1 VRRPLTAATTG
12 FRMRLLFIKPKHIGD
27 SLLLTPTLVAVR
39 RAYPDAEIW
48 VLVRR
53 GCESILAGC
62 PEIDRILL
70 LAGVDKRGRQAGDAL
85 RQAGILAR
93 LAVTRFDYVF
103 ELGDGHRA
111 RLFARAARARKRYSV
126 KTDVPLQGRERR
138 AFTGV
143 STFDWKACHRVEK
156 DYRSVAEFLP
166 LPEEIPPLRFARACT
181 RAWPPAAELRDFAVM
196 QIGTRQ
202 AFNRWTSDGGREVC
216 AYLLTR
222 VESVVIGTGNAPEEV
237 AEAEN
242 LRAALGAGGGG
253 ARGSRLVADGRAT
266 LPRAALRRPGHG
278 RAASGGGVRMPER
291 GALRPD
297 DPGPLVPLARALSRD
312 QQRRYFWR
320 ERSRGAIP
328 NDQGANHAGDATF
341 RRYCRL
347 RGVAQSADITEIAR
361 CLRHR
366 LARTSAS
373 TEPASSIA
381 KVGGSG
387 EGSERGPESVTDDSR
402 RSSAS
407 R

>member
-1 VRRPLTAATTG
+1 
-12 FRMRLLFIKPKHIGD
+12 MRLLFIKPKHIGD

-242 LRAALGAGGGG
+242 LRAALGARVLCTRGEADWSQMAGLLYR
-253 ARGSRLVADGRAT
+253 ARLCVGPATAALHLAAACGCPSVVLYGPTIQDHWYPWRAPYRAINNVDT
-266 LPRAALRRPGHG
+266 SGVNDPEERYRMIKAQTMRETQPSAVIAACEALLNQPILPR
-278 RAASGGGVRMPER
+278 
-291 GALRPD
+291 
-297 DPGPLVPLARALSRD
+297 
-312 QQRRYFWR
+312 
-320 ERSRGAIP
+320 
-328 NDQGANHAGDATF
+328 
-341 RRYCRL
+341 
-347 RGVAQSADITEIAR
+347 
-361 CLRHR
+361 
-366 LARTSAS
+366 
-373 TEPASSIA
+373 
-381 KVGGSG
+381 
-387 EGSERGPESVTDDSR
+387 
-402 RSSAS
+402 
-407 R
+407 